1 MKKRFFPML
10 FLLLLALILPFSLGT
25 LEAEAAAKEQTG
37 FPDPGY
43 TFNSIDGTKVSTK
56 ATEGKNHPH
65 YIRLN
70 HMQQNKRNHPQHSR
84 EHLGR

>member
-25 LEAEAAAKEQTG
+25 LEAEAAAKEQRG
-37 FPDPGY
+37 FHE
-43 TFNSIDGTKVSTK
+43 SHRRQ
-56 ATEGKNHPH
+56 NHSH
-65 YIRLN
+65 YIRRN

>member
-37 FPDPGY
+37 FPDPGVY
-43 TFNSIDGTKVSTK
+43 FQFHRRDKGFHESHRRQ
-56 ATEGKNHPH
+56 NHPH